1 MTQIASVP
9 ARVQELFAAGRARAA
24 GLGGLLA
31 RAVLA
36 AALAGG
42 FFFVFAVDL
51 PPAMTRPQT
60 EKLVPHPQDAVALG
74 L

>member
-1 MTQIASVP
+1 MKQIASVP
-9 ARVQELFAAGRARAA
+9 ARVPNSLQRAAPAKA

-31 RAVLA
+31 RAVLV